1 MPFRPFLA
9 ALCLIA
15 SPSYA
20 DITVGL
26 LTTRADEQTLED
38 WQPVLNDLSAAIGQP
53 VKGWVSSDRDAMLKK
68 IQNNEIQVARLDN
81 KLALD
86 AVESGKSDVFASLI
100 QSGNLKTYRSVIL
113 VAKNSPIQN
122 AEQLLDKPKQL
133 RYASGKTSSTADF
146 YIPQYHLFMKRNILP
161 EQYFKQIIV
170 GTAEQSFVALAKKQV
185 DVAVSNTF
193 DLEQLKE
200 KYPRDFAQ
208 MKIVWQ
214 SPDFTFDPLVM
225 RRDLP
230 ANVKSKIGQF
240 FLDYGRTGN
249 NTGLARQRL
258 YYADQLAG
266 FAAAD
271 NRNLRQVT
279 DLQLFHDLFR
289 LTFNT
294 KLDPKLKSEQEK
306 AYYDRYNQLVTVLGG
321 AK

>member
-1 MPFRPFLA
+1 MSIRTWLA
-9 ALCLIA
+9 ALCLVSI
-15 SPSYA
+15 PCYA

-26 LTTRADEQTLED
+26 LTTRADEQALED

-100 QSGNLKTYRSVIL
+100 QSGNLKTYRSVML
-113 VAKNSPIQN
+113 VPKTSPIQN

-170 GTAEQSFVALAKKQV
+170 GNAEQSFVALAKKQV

-208 MKIVWQ
+208 MKIIWQ

-230 ANVKSKIGQF
+230 ANAKSKIRQF
-240 FLDYGRTGN
+240 FLDYGRIGN

-266 FAAAD
+266 FAPSD
-271 NRNLRQVT
+271 NRSLRQVT

-289 LTFNT
+289 LTFNN
-294 KLDPKLKSEQEK
+294 KLDPNVKAAQEK
-306 AYYDRYNQLVTVLGG
+306 AYYGRYNQLVSVLGG

>member
-1 MPFRPFLA
+1 MPLRPFLA

-15 SPSYA
+15 SPCYA
-20 DITVGL
+20 DITVGF
-26 LTTRADEQTLED
+26 LTTRADEQALED

-53 VKGWVSSDRDAMLKK
+53 VKGWVSSDREAMLKK

-86 AVESGKSDVFASLI
+86 AVETGKSDVFASLI
-100 QSGNLKTYRSVIL
+100 QSGNLKTYRSVML
-113 VAKNSPIQN
+113 VHKNSPIQN
-122 AEQLLDKPKQL
+122 AEQLVDKPKQL
-133 RYASGKTSSTADF
+133 RYASGKPSSTADF
-146 YIPQYHLFMKRNILP
+146 YVPHYHLFMKRNILP
-161 EQYFKQIIV
+161 EQYFKQIRA
-170 GTAEQSFVALAKKQV
+170 GTAEQSFIALAKNQA

-214 SPDFTFDPLVM
+214 SPEFTFDPLII
-225 RRDLP
+225 RRDVP
-230 ANVKSKIGQF
+230 ASTKNKITQF
-240 FLDYGRTGN
+240 FLNYGRTGN
-249 NTGLARQRL
+249 NTALAKQRL

-266 FAAAD
+266 FSAAD
-271 NRNLRQVT
+271 NRSLRQVT
-279 DLQLFHDLFR
+279 DLQLFHDLFK

-294 KLDPKLKSEQEK
+294 KLDPKLKAEQEK
-306 AYYDRYNQLVTVLGG
+306 AYYGRYNQLVSVLGG

>member
-1 MPFRPFLA
+1 MRLRTLLF
-9 ALCLIA
+9 ALCLLSLPA
-15 SPSYA
+15 YA

-26 LTTRADEQTLED
+26 LTSRADEQTLED
-38 WQPVLNDLSAAIGQP
+38 WQPILKDLSVAIGQP
-53 VKGWVSSDRDAMLKK
+53 VKGWVSSDREALLRK
-68 IQNNEIQVARLDN
+68 IQNNEIQVARVDN

-100 QSGNLKTYRSVIL
+100 QSGNLKTYRSVML
-113 VAKNSPIQN
+113 VRKDSPIKN
-122 AEQLLDKPKQL
+122 AEQLLDQPKKL

-146 YIPQYHLFMKRNILP
+146 YIPQYHLFMKKNILP
-161 EQYFKQIIV
+161 EQYFKQIMI
-170 GTAEQSFVALAKKQV
+170 GTAEQSFTALAKSQV
-185 DVAVSNTF
+185 DVAVSNSF

-200 KYPRDFAQ
+200 KYPRDFSQ
-208 MKIVWQ
+208 MRIVWQ
-214 SPDFTFDPLVM
+214 SPEFTFDPLII

-230 ANVKSKIGQF
+230 APLKAKISQF

-249 NTGLARQRL
+249 NTALAKQRL

-271 NRNLRQVT
+271 NRSLRQVT

-294 KLDPKLKSEQEK
+294 QLDASVKATQEK
-306 AYYDRYNQLVTVLGG
+306 AYYARYNQLVTLLGG